1 MDVALLDPIQQHV
14 ARVEFVAAS
23 QMLLAPNV
31 QLAGMAITHFPT
43 ATNVILI
50 QAGGKIVAGVAFPRV
65 NAKQE
70 AVVLIQINKIPFGAF
85 ICD

>member
-31 QLAGMAITHFPT
+31 HLVGMAITHFPT

-50 QAGGKIVAGVAFPRV
+50 QATDKIVAGVAFLQV

-70 AVVLIQINKIPFGAF
+70 AVALIQTN
-85 ICD
+85 